1 MERVSHFR
9 KYYEKRLPWVAFELK
24 TEYLETWLYKRPGKE
39 NCRQRKYI
47 RGDGAGVGRSLTAYG
62 FIDNHEAL

>member
-1 MERVSHFR
+1 M
-9 KYYEKRLPWVAFELK
+9 AFELK

-62 FIDNHEAL
+62 FIDNHKAL